1 MEGWGLRKHKVLLL
15 VLFSMVLA
23 LVLTA
28 FAHAQ
33 GYPVELAGV
42 TVLRVRF
49 PASGYD
55 AEERMMIAYER
66 LIDALG
72 YYGRDSSPELVNI
85 QLVSNSPAIYVGE
98 KLFFTVDEDHAAY
111 NGTTPMALAERWAD
125 NLRLAIQKYAEG
137 FAQ

>member
-1 MEGWGLRKHKVLLL
+1 M
-15 VLFSMVLA
+15 
-23 LVLTA
+23 
-28 FAHAQ
+28 
-33 GYPVELAGV
+33 
-42 TVLRVRF
+42 
-49 PASGYD
+49 
-55 AEERMMIAYER
+55 
-66 LIDALG
+66 LG
-72 YYGRDSSPELVNI
+72 YYGRDSSPDLVNI